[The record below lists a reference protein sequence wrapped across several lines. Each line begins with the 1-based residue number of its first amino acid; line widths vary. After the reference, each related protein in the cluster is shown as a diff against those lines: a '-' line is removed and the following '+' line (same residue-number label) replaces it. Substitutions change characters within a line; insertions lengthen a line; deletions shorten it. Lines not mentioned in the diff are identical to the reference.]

1 MRTRHNG
8 FVTSNWAGNV
18 VFSAREVHTPRSMP
32 ELRALVARNPR
43 VRALGSGHS
52 FSTVADGTGVLVSLS
67 GLPPEVEAQGS
78 VALVGAGMTFAD
90 VTERLHRQG
99 VALADLASLPQI
111 SVGGSIATGSHG
123 SGLSRGG
130 LHTQVAAVELVGPD
144 GDLSWVRRGDED
156 FFGSVVALGALGV
169 VTRLLMD
176 VEPAYEMTQTILL
189 DVPLEAVVEDPSR
202 FFAAAYSVSLFTD
215 YGSGTARAA
224 LKRRVGG
231 DYPDLPVGTP
241 ATVPLHCAPS
251 MDAAV
256 CSGQL
261 GVPGPW
267 HARLPHFRADFCPT
281 GGDEVQSE
289 LFVARERGGE
299 ALSAL
304 LGIGDRIAAALHV
317 AEIRVVAADD
327 HWLSPAHRRDSIAF
341 HFTWHRD
348 LRQVLPVLADVEQAL
363 APFAPRHHWGKLTTA
378 PPAELGDAC
387 SRLTEF
393 ARLRSERDPG
403 GVFTSP
409 FLDALLAG

>member
-1 MRTRHNG
+1 
-8 FVTSNWAGNV
+8 
-18 VFSAREVHTPRSMP
+18 
-32 ELRALVARNPR
+32 
-43 VRALGSGHS
+43 
-52 FSTVADGTGVLVSLS
+52 
-67 GLPPEVEAQGS
+67 
-78 VALVGAGMTFAD
+78 MTFAD
-90 VTERLHRQG
+90 VTEQLHRQG

-144 GDLSWVRRGDED
+144 GDLTWVRRGEED
-156 FFGSVVALGALGV
+156 FLGSVVALGALGV
-169 VTRLLMD
+169 VTRLLLD

-202 FFAAAYSVSLFTD
+202 FFSAAYSVSLFTD

-224 LKRRVGG
+224 LKRRVGD

-241 ATVPLHCAPS
+241 ATVPLHCVLE

-267 HARLPHFRADFCPT
+267 HERLPHFRADFCPA
-281 GGDEVQSE
+281 GGAEVQSE
-289 LFVARERGGE
+289 LFVPREMGGA
-299 ALSAL
+299 ALAAVL
-304 LGIGDRIAAALHV
+304 AIGERIAPAVHV
-317 AEIRVVAADD
+317 AEIRVVAADE
-327 HWLSPAHRRDSIAF
+327 HWLGPAYRRDSIAF
-341 HFTWHRD
+341 HFTWHRK
-348 LRQVLPVLADVEQAL
+348 LAEVLPVLAEVERAL

-378 PPAELGDAC
+378 TPAQLGADC
-387 SRLTEF
+387 PRLADF

-403 GVFTSP
+403 GVFSGP
-409 FLDALLAG
+409 FVDALLAG